1 MKLVTFQTSGSLPA
15 IGLVVGTGIIDL
27 SKRLSSPV
35 RSMTD
40 LMEGWAYYRTE
51 VEHLANAPADV
62 PLEAATLLAPVPR
75 PGKIMG
81 IGLNYADHVEESGI
95 PKPDKQLWFAKMS
108 TAANAPYGTF
118 DLPQASSALDYEA
131 ELAIVIGKRCKHV
144 SRERAKDVIFGFC
157 AANDVSVRDWQL
169 STSQFVLGK
178 SFDTHAPFGPW
189 IVTPDEVGDPHTLDI
204 RCTVNGEQRQSSNT
218 RYMVFDCYAQ
228 IEHLSQA
235 MTLEPGDVILTG
247 TPGGVGVAMK
257 PPRYLKTGD
266 VVAVTIEGIGE
277 IRHTVVPE
285 GR

>member
-1 MKLVTFQTSGSLPA
+1 MKLVTFQKSGSPPA
-15 IGLVVGTGIIDL
+15 IGLVVEAGIVDL
-27 SKRLSSPV
+27 SRHLQPSV
-35 RSMTD
+35 ASMTA
-40 LMEGWAYYRTE
+40 LMERWADLRPA
-51 VEHLANAPADV
+51 VERLANAPADV
-62 PLEAATLLAPVPR
+62 PLEAATLLAPVLR

-81 IGLNYADHVEESGI
+81 IGLNYADHVEESGL

-108 TAANAPYGTF
+108 SAANAPYGRF
-118 DLPQASSALDYEA
+118 ELPLASSALDYEA
-131 ELAIVIGKRCKHV
+131 ELAVVIGKRCKHV
-144 SRERAKDVIFGFC
+144 SREHAKDVIFGFC

-204 RCTVNGEQRQSSNT
+204 RCTVNGEERQASNT

-247 TPGGVGVAMK
+247 TPGGVGAAMK
-257 PPRYLKTGD
+257 PPRYLKAGD
-266 VVAVTIEGIGE
+266 VVAVTIERIGE
-277 IRHTVVPE
+277 IRHTVTPE
-285 GR
+285 AR